1 MSNTCAQTRPYCKA
15 RLTSGFLTV
24 LRGPKP
30 NLARP
35 DCFLAL
41 SVIAQSNVTHND
53 DSVLM
58 LVSIKFES
66 AWPPLQGLVSL
77 ITSKTN
83 LSHRI
88 AVF

>member
-1 MSNTCAQTRPYCKA
+1 MSNICAQTNLYCKL

-30 NLARP
+30 NLAGP
-35 DCFLAL
+35 ACFLAL
-41 SVIAQSNVTHND
+41 IAQSNVTHND

-83 LSHRI
+83 LSHQI